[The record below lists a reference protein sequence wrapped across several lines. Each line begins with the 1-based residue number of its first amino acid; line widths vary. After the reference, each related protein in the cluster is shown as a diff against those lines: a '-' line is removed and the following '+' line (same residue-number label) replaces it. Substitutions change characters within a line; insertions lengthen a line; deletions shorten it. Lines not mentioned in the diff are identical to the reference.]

1 MKSNA
6 NATMPLKLKLG
17 AGSVADVSVRS
28 YASVDFKKSFLT

>member
-6 NATMPLKLKLG
+6 NATMQLKLKLG

-28 YASVDFKKSFLT
+28 CASVDFKKSFLT